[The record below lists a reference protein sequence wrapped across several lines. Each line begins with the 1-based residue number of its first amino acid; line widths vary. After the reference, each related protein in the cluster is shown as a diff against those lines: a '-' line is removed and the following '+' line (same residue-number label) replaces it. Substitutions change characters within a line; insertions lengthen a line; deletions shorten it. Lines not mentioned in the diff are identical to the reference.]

1 MLSLPLSAGCLSC
14 LIERREK
21 RKKEFTTCNTESE
34 ILQRTL
40 FSHHQQEV
48 VLKCKEEITMLEVT
62 FEPKMLS

>member
-1 MLSLPLSAGCLSC
+1 
-14 LIERREK
+14 
-21 RKKEFTTCNTESE
+21 
-34 ILQRTL
+34 L